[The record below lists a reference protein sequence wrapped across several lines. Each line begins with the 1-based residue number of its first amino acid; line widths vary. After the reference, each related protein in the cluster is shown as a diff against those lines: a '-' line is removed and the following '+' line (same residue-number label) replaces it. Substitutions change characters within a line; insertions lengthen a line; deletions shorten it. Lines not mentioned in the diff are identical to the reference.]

1 MTEREKIITL
11 AVETG
16 IAIQDDKLAA
26 ICEPPT
32 WNQMEAFYH
41 AAQKEAF
48 EQSAQVLD
56 NGYFLTDTSPEKK
69 WAEQVAYKI
78 RQLIK
83 E

>member
-1 MTEREKIITL
+1 MTEREKIIQS
-11 AVETG
+11 AVEIG
-16 IAIQDDKLAA
+16 IAIQDDNLAA

-41 AAQKEAF
+41 KVQREILERAAK
-48 EQSAQVLD
+48 
-56 NGYFLTDTSPEKK
+56 
-69 WAEQVAYKI
+69 VADANCEDEPYGHAKFRCVNIADEI